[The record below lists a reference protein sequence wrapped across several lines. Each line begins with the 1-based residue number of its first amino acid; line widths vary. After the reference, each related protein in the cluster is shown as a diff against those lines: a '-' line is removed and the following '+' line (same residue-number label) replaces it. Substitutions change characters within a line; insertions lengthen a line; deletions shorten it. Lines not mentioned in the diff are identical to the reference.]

1 MSNFELGVIGLGT
14 MGQNIARNAER
25 QGATVAVYNRTTSK
39 MTDFMEEFGDT
50 GDFIGCETYEE
61 LAEAL
66 TPPRA
71 VLSLV
76 SAGKPVDYVIDD
88 LLKHFDEGDI
98 IIDGG
103 NSNYQDTERRT
114 KELKEKGISYIGMG
128 VSGGEKG
135 ALEGPSMMPGGD
147 LEGYKKLEPLL
158 KKMAAD
164 DGAGGDCVTFV
175 GERGG
180 GHFVKTVHNGIEY
193 GIMQC
198 LAESYD
204 VLKNVGDFTN
214 EELANAYGDWNET
227 DLLNGYLM
235 EITEKIFRRPDDK
248 TDKDLIDVIKDAA
261 KQKGTGMWTTKSS
274 FDYGVAVPTI
284 TAGVEGR
291 IISGHREI
299 RGQTSGELPTA
310 LNNDASI
317 PSKDQLRDQVQ
328 SSLELSIISAYI
340 QGFLLIKQANEENDW
355 GIDMKEVARIWRGG
369 CIIRSNLLP
378 LFEDVLSQDE
388 STAQSA
394 RQKLL
399 DIAGEERQLHWRK
412 LVQVATGY
420 GVPVR
425 AISSS
430 LNWFDSFRK
439 GDLPQ
444 NLTQAQRDFFGSH
457 TYERVDEDGTF
468 HTDWNR

>member
-1 MSNFELGVIGLGT
+1 MENLELGVIGLGT

-25 QGATVAVYNRTTSK
+25 QGAKVAVYNRTTSK
-39 MTDFMEEFGDT
+39 MHDFMEQYGDT
-50 GDFIGCETYEE
+50 GDFVGCETYEE
-61 LAEAL
+61 LADAM

-88 LLKHFDEGDI
+88 LLEQFEEGDI

-103 NSNYQDTERRT
+103 NSNYQDTERRYT
-114 KELKEKGISYIGMG
+114 ELKEKGIRYLGMG

-147 LEGYKKLEPLL
+147 REAYEELKPLL
-158 KKMAAD
+158 KGMAAD
-164 DGAGGDCVTFV
+164 DGAGGSCVSFV
-175 GERGG
+175 GKGGG

-198 LAESYD
+198 LAETYD
-204 VLKNVGDFTN
+204 VLKNIGEFSNDA
-214 EELANAYGDWNET
+214 LADAYGDWNET
-227 DLLNGYLM
+227 DLLSGYLM
-235 EITEKIFRRPDDK
+235 EITEKIFRRPDDR
-248 TDKDLIDVIKDAA
+248 TDQDLIDVIKDAA

-291 IISGHREI
+291 IISGHRDI
-299 RGQTSGELPTA
+299 RSKTEGQLPSA
-310 LNNDASI
+310 LNTEVDVPPAD
-317 PSKDQLRDQVQ
+317 KLRKQVR
-328 SSLELSIISAYI
+328 SALELSVISAYI
-340 QGFLLIKQANEENDW
+340 QGFLLIHQANKDNDW
-355 GIDMKEVARIWRGG
+355 GIDLQEVARIWRGG
-369 CIIRSNLLP
+369 CIIRSSLLP
-378 LFEDVLSQDE
+378 LFEDLFSDDQ
-388 STAQSA
+388 AA
-394 RQKLL
+394 
-399 DIAGEERQLHWRK
+399 AGEACQTFLGVVEGSRQLQWRK
-412 LVQVATGY
+412 LVQLARAY
-420 GVPVR
+420 GIPVN
-425 AISSS
+425 AIGSS

-468 HTDWNR
+468 HTDWDR